1 MEDKYN
7 LCEHIHEGNFVIPTH
22 FFIDV
27 FLKLIIFLRPINLGK
42 TGFVQDFCEKTFQDQ
57 IFISVLTYSIS

>member
-7 LCEHIHEGNFVIPTH
+7 LCEHIHEGKFAIPTH

-27 FLKLIIFLRPINLGK
+27 CMKLIIFLRPINLGK
-42 TGFVQDFCEKTFQDQ
+42 T
-57 IFISVLTYSIS
+57 